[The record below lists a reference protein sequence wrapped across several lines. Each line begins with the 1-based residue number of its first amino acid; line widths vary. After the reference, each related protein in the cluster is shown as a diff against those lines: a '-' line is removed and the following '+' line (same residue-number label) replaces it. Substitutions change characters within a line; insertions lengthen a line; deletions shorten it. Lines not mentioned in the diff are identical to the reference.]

1 MTARRL
7 LALCAPALAG
17 LAAVTLHAAAPV
29 FWQVGTQADLLK
41 GETMDNVAIDREG
54 RLVLGPTTAVLYEA
68 SAPFLWSILAA
79 GDGFLVGTGASA
91 KVIRLARDGSPT
103 TWLEVPEQHVHA
115 LAALPDGSVLAASS
129 PDGKVY
135 RLTGPGASKVW
146 FDPEEKYIWSLAPA
160 PDGSVFVGTGE
171 KAVIYRVAADGQA
184 SVFYR
189 AKATAVTSLAVTPAG
204 ELLAGLQT
212 PSQVVRLDRQGKP
225 FVALDAP
232 YREIRALRVDRDGTV
247 FAVAVNGE
255 APVEATPPARAT
267 PEPAT
272 PSPVPTVSTEITVVA
287 VGDVGTAQVPPA
299 APRQAG
305 TPAKAAKGAI
315 YRIAPDGLW
324 DVAWES
330 VDDTP
335 FDLAIEDGGALLVAT
350 GPKGKLYR
358 VSGSPARAA
367 LVGRAAAQQ
376 VTMLARDGAAG
387 YVYAASNPG
396 RVVRLSA
403 GVAPRGV
410 YESEVRD
417 AASVASWGIIHW
429 HAAAPSGTSVEICT
443 RSGNTARPDETWSDW
458 SRPYGRATG
467 EAITSPKA
475 RYLQWRA
482 VLTGT
487 ENTPTLT
494 SVNVAYLPRNTRPVV
509 DSITVHPPGV
519 AFLKPYP
526 ITDGDLAGYDGGTP
540 EGRPSARAL
549 PPPPG
554 AAGAMP
560 TGRRVYEK
568 GVQTFVW
575 KAQDEDGDT
584 LQYDVL
590 YRPEGSTAWTALR
603 RGLWDSILT
612 WDTSTVAD
620 GTYTVKVAASDAP
633 ASSPGTSL
641 TGELESTSFDVDNT
655 PPAIDVAEVKAAADR
670 LIATV
675 VVRDAH
681 SAIRRVEYAA
691 GGGRW
696 QAVFPVDG
704 IADGREERFE
714 LSLEAAAG
722 GTPVVR
728 AVDALNNAATAVI
741 RRPPVR

>member
-1 MTARRL
+1 MTPRRL
-7 LALCAPALAG
+7 FALCAPALAG

-41 GETMDNVAIDREG
+41 GETMDNVAIDRDG
-54 RLVLGPTTAVLYEA
+54 RLVLGPTTEVLHEA
-68 SAPFLWSILAA
+68 SAPFVWSVLAV
-79 GDGFLVGTGASA
+79 GDGFFVGTGASA
-91 KVIRLARDGSPT
+91 KVVRLARDGSPT

-129 PDGKVY
+129 PDGRVH
-135 RLTGPGASKVW
+135 RLTGPGASSVW

-160 PDGSVFVGTGE
+160 PDGSVFVATGE
-171 KAVIYRVAADGQA
+171 KAVIYRVAADGKA

-225 FVALDAP
+225 FVVLDAP

-247 FAVAVNGE
+247 FAVVVNGE
-255 APVEATPPARAT
+255 APVESKAPATPA
-267 PEPAT
+267 PEPGA

-287 VGDVGTAQVPPA
+287 VGEVGAAQGPA
-299 APRQAG
+299 VVPRQAG
-305 TPAKAAKGAI
+305 TPAKVAKGAI

-330 VDDTP
+330 TDDTP

-350 GPKGKLYR
+350 GPKGKVYR

-376 VTMLARDGAAG
+376 VTMLARDGAGG

-403 GVAPRGV
+403 GLAPRGV

-417 AASVASWGIIHW
+417 AASVASWGVIHW
-429 HAAAPSGTSVEICT
+429 HAVVPPGTSVELST

-458 SRPYGRATG
+458 SAPYRRATG

-482 VLTGT
+482 VLAGTGG
-487 ENTPTLT
+487 TPALT

-526 ITDGDLAGYDGGTP
+526 LTDGDLAGYDGGTP

-554 AAGAMP
+554 APAALP

-568 GVQTFVW
+568 GVQTLVW
-575 KAQDEDGDT
+575 KAQDEDGDA
-584 LQYDVL
+584 LQFDVL
-590 YRPEGSTAWTALR
+590 YRREGSTAWTALR
-603 RGLWDSILT
+603 RGLWDSILA
-612 WDTSTVAD
+612 WDTSTVPD
-620 GTYTVKVAASDAP
+620 GTYTVKVVASDAP

-655 PPAIDVAEVKAAADR
+655 PPAIEVVAVKAVADR
-670 LIATV
+670 LLATV

-681 SAIRRVEYAA
+681 SAVRRVEYAV

-714 LSLEAAAG
+714 LSFDAAAG
-722 GTPVVR
+722 GTPVLR
-728 AVDALNNAATAVI
+728 AEDALHNSATTVI
-741 RRPPVR
+741 TPPPVR